1 MTPLKA
7 YMVGRATQVTTI
19 CLVWAR
25 LNRDGAASS
34 REEFA
39 ARRLLADAIFDYLI
53 GELESE

>member
-7 YMVGRATQVTTI
+7 YMAGKTTESTVI
-19 CLVWAR
+19 RLVWAR

-39 ARRLLADAIFDYLI
+39 SRQLLAGAMADYLM
-53 GELESE
+53 GEMEAE